1 MKLRCLGAVLPVV
14 ALAAG
19 SAIAQPNDPGTGR
32 LAATAKLWITVKY
45 FHPYLAYQDIDW
57 DKALVEALPTI
68 RAAKS
73 ADEYA
78 AATREMLDSLH
89 DPETHML
96 GGAAAPA
103 APSRGQKSAA
113 DGLSE
118 GLSGPGQRIWVH
130 YGLAPEA

>member
-19 SAIAQPNDPGTGR
+19 SAIAQPNDSGTAR
-32 LAATAKLWITVKY
+32 LAATAKLWITIKY

-57 DKALVEALPTI
+57 DKALVEALPKI
-68 RAAKS
+68 RTAKS

-78 AATREMLDSLH
+78 AATQQMLDALH

-96 GGAAAPA
+96 GADAPA
-103 APSRGQKSAA
+103 TASRGRKPAA
-113 DGLSE
+113 DGLSK
-118 GLSGPGQRIWVH
+118 GLSGPGQRTWVH
-130 YGLAPEA
+130 YGLAPEAG